1 MPSGVYTML
10 LVAVRVGV
18 DPQQRRDL
26 SCARRA
32 GRICLAR
39 AIGVLRWRYA
49 DHVQMLCWVVIGI
62 ADKDSRL
69 IDRGWVGRGYTTGV
83 SSNRC
88 ERTRARTD
96 NSRSPLQRAASRC
109 C

>member
-39 AIGVLRWRYA
+39 AIGVLMWRYA
-49 DHVQMLCWVVIGI
+49 DHVQM
-62 ADKDSRL
+62 
-69 IDRGWVGRGYTTGV
+69 
-83 SSNRC
+83 
-88 ERTRARTD
+88 
-96 NSRSPLQRAASRC
+96 
-109 C
+109 